1 LIRATGSTGRTVDN
15 PIGFFPENGNPLR
28 KAPGM
33 QEDTFSRHHRLT
45 WIRILILLEFVAILV
60 STSAAIVIEFLIY
73 LTILTSRDLLQ
84 RLYAIRRQPMIR
96 MTLVWIMVLAASCIY
111 TIAPREDLIDILS
124 SWRKLLLLPMAAA
137 YFGDS
142 PWKQRAIHSIFI
154 TLCVLLLI
162 SGLTW
167 ALDLNV
173 SKYQNGII
181 VANHAAQG
189 MVFAV
194 CLLLGLEQA
203 SEHRN
208 EPIKMVIFLAMTI
221 VAFLNIVF
229 VTPGRSGY
237 LAMIAIVSLY
247 IFFSTSGLKK
257 YLVFFLLIIAMAS
270 TLSFSPMA
278 RERIEMGLEEIKGYR
293 DSPQLTS
300 MGARMVA
307 WETSIRLIAEK
318 PILGYGSAAY
328 VEAYRRAIA
337 GRSGWQGE
345 VIEDPH
351 NQFLRILVEHGAVGL
366 FFFLLFIGAFFLQ
379 SVPRRF
385 RNLGLCVLLT
395 WCATSLFS
403 SHFTTFLEG
412 RFLMLWLGIFLS
424 ASPQPVDPDHGSYL
438 AQNG

>member
-1 LIRATGSTGRTVDN
+1 
-15 PIGFFPENGNPLR
+15 
-28 KAPGM
+28 M
-33 QEDTFSRHHRLT
+33 QEEAFSRHGRLT
-45 WIRILILLEFVAILV
+45 WIRILILMEFVAILV

-73 LTILTSRDLLQ
+73 LIILTSRDLLR
-84 RLYAIRRQPMIR
+84 RLYAIRQQPMIR
-96 MTLVWIMVLAASCIY
+96 MTLLWILLLALSCLY
-111 TIAPREDLIDILS
+111 TIAPREDLTDILS
-124 SWRKLLLLPMAAA
+124 SWRKLLLLPIAAA
-137 YFGDS
+137 YFGDLL
-142 PWKQRAIHSIFI
+142 WKRRAIHTLFI
-154 TLCVLLLI
+154 TLGFLLTV
-162 SGLTW
+162 SSVTW
-167 ALDLNV
+167 LLGLNV
-173 SKYQNGII
+173 SKYQQGII

-194 CLLLGLEQA
+194 CLLLALGQA
-203 SEHRN
+203 REYRSA
-208 EPIKMVIFLAMTI
+208 PVKMAICVAVAV

-247 IFFSTSGLKK
+247 IFFSILGLKK
-257 YLVFFLLIIAMAS
+257 YLVFLMLTLAMAS
-270 TLSFSPMA
+270 ALGFSPMA
-278 RERIEMGLEEIKGYR
+278 RERIQMGLAEIKSYR
-293 DSPQLTS
+293 ESPQLTS

-307 WETSIRLIAEK
+307 WETSLRMIAEK

-366 FFFLLFIGAFFLQ
+366 FVFLLFIGAFFLQ

-385 RNLGLCVLLT
+385 RTLGLCVLLT

-424 ASPQPVDPDHGSYL
+424 APPPAAVPAQGPSV